1 MMARVTARTAVS
13 SDTAVLIIVIILAQV
28 LTGRGSGQWDW
39 NAVAFRPER
48 LVLALT
54 SAGFRLPG

>member
-1 MMARVTARTAVS
+1 M
-13 SDTAVLIIVIILAQV
+13 IILAQV
-28 LTGRGSGQWDW
+28 LTGRVSVRL

-54 SAGFRLPG
+54 SAGFIPPA